1 MRVSILQSNYI
12 PWKGWFNLVA
22 LSDVT
27 VIYDSVQYTK
37 NDWRNRNRLPGPG
50 GLVWLSIPVRT
61 AGLLHQPINETRISD
76 RSWARR
82 HWATVRQLLGKR
94 PHFGDHAAEWESWY
108 LDSAADELLHDVNM
122 RFIRGIMGQTGIRT
136 RLVDDRE
143 FLLQEDDPTG
153 RVVQICT
160 ALGATSYLTGPA
172 GLNYLDASRF
182 ERAAVALEVIDYG
195 TYRTYPQ
202 AAAPFEHGVSILDVL
217 ASLGPRT
224 GGELNAGVHLR

>member
-37 NDWRNRNRLPGPG
+37 NDWRNRNRLPGPS

-76 RSWARR
+76 GSWSRR
-82 HWATVRQLLGKR
+82 HWATIQQLLGKR
-94 PHFGDHAAEWESWY
+94 PHFGHYAAEWESWY
-108 LDSAADELLHDVNM
+108 IDSAMDELLHDVNM
-122 RFIRGIMGQTGIRT
+122 RFIRGVMGQTGIQT

-143 FLLQEDDPTG
+143 FLLQGNDPTA
-153 RVVQICT
+153 RVAQICT
-160 ALGATSYLTGPA
+160 TLGATSYLTGPA
-172 GLNYLDASRF
+172 GLNYLDATRF
-182 ERAAVALEVIDYG
+182 EQANVALEVIEYSS
-195 TYRTYPQ
+195 YRAYPQ
-202 AAAPFEHGVSILDVL
+202 TSAPFEHGVSILDLL
-217 ASLGPRT
+217 ASLGPAACH
-224 GGELNAGVHLR
+224 ELTAQVRLP